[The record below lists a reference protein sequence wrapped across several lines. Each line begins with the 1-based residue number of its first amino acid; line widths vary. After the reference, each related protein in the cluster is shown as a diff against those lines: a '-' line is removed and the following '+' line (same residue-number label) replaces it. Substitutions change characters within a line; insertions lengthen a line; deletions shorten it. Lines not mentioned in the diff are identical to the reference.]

1 MFILQ
6 AQFNYLLYY
15 LSPRKWLTL
24 FSFTLHVP
32 QLKTNYTTCML
43 DAYKARR
50 CALSGILL
58 DLLIFEVP
66 ENKPQYEANTLSI
79 LVQSH

>member
-1 MFILQ
+1 MFIFQ
-6 AQFNYLLYY
+6 TQFNYLLYC
-15 LSPRKWLTL
+15 LSSRKFLTL

-43 DAYKARR
+43 AVYKARR
-50 CALSGILL
+50 CVLSGIRL

-66 ENKPQYEANTLSI
+66 ENKPQCEADTLSI
-79 LVQSH
+79 LVKSD

>member
-1 MFILQ
+1 MTDSF
-6 AQFNYLLYY
+6 LLYSACTSIKDY
-15 LSPRKWLTL
+15 
-24 FSFTLHVP
+24 
-32 QLKTNYTTCML
+32 YTTCML
-43 DAYKARR
+43 DAYQARR

-79 LVQSH
+79 LVKSH

>member
-1 MFILQ
+1 
-6 AQFNYLLYY
+6 
-15 LSPRKWLTL
+15 
-24 FSFTLHVP
+24 
-32 QLKTNYTTCML
+32 ML

-50 CALSGILL
+50 CAVSGILL

-79 LVQSH
+79 LVKSH